1 VFPENLSKKFVR
13 GLLKAKRMC
22 SKTVRAATAAR
33 ARALMMILSLLAADS
48 RTPPSPSFVPSG
60 VALPSVG
67 VAVPW
72 AWQRHRGGAVLALR
86 GSGASETAKMLRVP
100 WGGGQTLGGGMAT
113 MPEENV
119 QGVDTATI
127 LRVPWRGNARS
138 AGDLG
143 TDAAGATELQSA
155 GDSGAVDAG
164 DDAVEAEGKTRSPNK
179 LQQLLAECI
188 RVLPRAGGPAQE
200 PDLGEIPALLAQ
212 LSAEDLGAAGLT
224 AARVA
229 RAGQGAHSQTYGLQ

>member
-1 VFPENLSKKFVR
+1 MSP
-13 GLLKAKRMC
+13 MC
-22 SKTVRAATAAR
+22 SKAVRAAIAAR
-33 ARALMMILSLLAADS
+33 ARALVMVMSLLAADS
-48 RTPPSPSFVPSG
+48 RMPLSPSFVPSG

-67 VAVPW
+67 AAVPG
-72 AWQRHRGGAVLALR
+72 QRHLRAVLALR
-86 GSGASETAKMLRVP
+86 GSGASETATMLRVP
-100 WGGGQTLGGGMAT
+100 WGGSHPLVGGAAMT
-113 MPEENV
+113 PEEKV

-127 LRVPWRGNARS
+127 LRVPWRGRAGR
-138 AGDLG
+138 AGDDG
-143 TDAAGATELQSA
+143 TDAAEAAELQCG
-155 GDSGAVDAG
+155 GDSGAAEAG
-164 DDAVEAEGKTRSPNK
+164 DDAAEAVGKASSPNK

-229 RAGQGAHSQTYGLQ
+229 RAGKGAHSQKYGLY